1 MIIWRKLFQRNSD
14 FETSGLA
21 IGEKICNV
29 KSLLQFTSI
38 EKMFAKNTVDRYKT
52 LEVRKKEKENVKYL
66 DEDDVAGL
74 PDLVV
79 PVSQDVNSAGRQ
91 RTLELVNRLTE
102 GRRERH
108 QAALEDVDLDISND
122 GKVLLSTLAQLIP
135 LLIIFPEFFVVF

>member
-1 MIIWRKLFQRNSD
+1 MSKASFS
-14 FETSGLA
+14 
-21 IGEKICNV
+21 
-29 KSLLQFTSI
+29 SLLS
-38 EKMFAKNTVDRYKT
+38 KKNVCKNTVDRYKT

-122 GKVLLSTLAQLIP
+122 GKVLFTYLLP
-135 LLIIFPEFFVVF
+135 LLNL